1 MSCNESSGA
10 LLRHVRSL
18 QSTEYL
24 FEPFSPWYPVVGV
37 DAVRVSVQQAG
48 GAVNQTDFE
57 TKFAIQYAA
66 LRTETPTAWTAYGS
80 ARTGAPASGCGD
92 TPIAADANANMW
104 FRIGVGVKYAA
115 GFSPDGAD
123 VTLDATWN
131 ACGRIA
137 DARTFDVATSPV
149 GHTSTMVLT
158 DWLPRLDLD
167 RIKASIE
174 PFSMQKTSG
183 TFNFQL
189 AYQTA
194 DTEIESPGAWTA
206 IGSSYSNNSGTPN
219 TGELSLPPTA
229 AMWVRFGIQY
239 WQTTSGLTTMSF
251 NTIIGVRKG
260 VLGAPTDWG
269 TKEGGL
275 ALRWNGAT
283 TEYYNASSPY
293 GDTYDS
299 PSRPWALEA
308 LADTVGNPSGPGV
321 WPNPGSAYWIG
332 YDASTGEWG
341 VYTGTTPARVA
352 GTALSGPAL
361 AIAKVSVD
369 NASPAVATFQ
379 VSFDG
384 GVSFST
390 LYTRADATW
399 TNRGYYVQSGAVYSV
414 EREQRT

>member
-1 MSCNESSGA
+1 MSCNEGSGPISRY
-10 LLRHVRSL
+10 LRSL

-24 FEPFSPWYPVVGV
+24 FEPFSPWYPAVGV

-48 GAVNQTDFE
+48 GQVDQTDFE
-57 TKFAIQYAA
+57 TKFAIQFAA
-66 LRTETPTAWTAYGS
+66 SHTETPSSWTAYGS
-80 ARTGAPASGCGD
+80 ARSGAPAGGCGD

-104 FRIGVGVKYAA
+104 FRLGVGVKYSS
-115 GFSPDGAD
+115 GYTPSGAD

-131 ACGRIA
+131 ACGKIA
-137 DARTFDVATSPV
+137 DARTFDLATSPV
-149 GHTSTMVLT
+149 GQTSTMVLT
-158 DWLPRLDLD
+158 NWLPRLDLD

-174 PFSMQKTSG
+174 PFAMVQTSG
-183 TFNFQL
+183 TFNCRL

-194 DTEIESPGAWTA
+194 DSEVESPGDWTA
-206 IGSSYSNNSGTPN
+206 IGSTYTQNSGTAN
-219 TGELSLPPTA
+219 TGELALPPTA

-251 NTIIGVRKG
+251 NTILGVRKG
-260 VLGAPTDWG
+260 VLDAPSDWG
-269 TKEGGL
+269 TEEGGL
-275 ALRWNGAT
+275 AIRWNGAR

-293 GDTYDS
+293 GDMYDS
-299 PSRPWALEA
+299 PSQPWSLAV
-308 LADTVGNPSGPGV
+308 LADTVGNPSGPAV
-321 WPNPGSAYWIG
+321 WPSPGLPYWIG

-341 VYTGTTPARVA
+341 VYTGATPARVA
-352 GTALSGPAL
+352 GTALAGAAH

-399 TNRGYYVQSGAVYSV
+399 TWRGYNVQSGAVYSV
-414 EREQRT
+414 DREQRT